1 MAQPKTKAAD
11 AANDAFKHVEA
22 LAAAGKGTVET
33 AIKAGTAAATK
44 HYEQALQLTSEQV
57 AKASETLFKGYD
69 ELNALSK
76 DNYEAL
82 VKSGTIVA
90 KAMEDLGKEW
100 VSFTQASV
108 EQSVAAVQGLMAAK
122 TLREFVE
129 LQNDWAKKSF
139 DAAVVET
146 TKFSELSVKTTNE
159 AIEPIQAR
167 MNVTVERMFKQIAA

>member
-1 MAQPKTKAAD
+1 MAQLKTKVD
-11 AANDAFKHVEA
+11 TAANDAFKQAEA
-22 LAAAGKGTVET
+22 FASVGKGTVET
-33 AIKAGTAAATK
+33 ALKAGTK
-44 HYEQALQLTSEQV
+44 HYEQAVQLTQEQV
-57 AKASETLFKGYD
+57 AKVSESLFKGYD

-90 KAMEDLGKEW
+90 KAVEDLGKDW
-100 VSFTQASV
+100 MSFTQSSV
-108 EQSVAAVQGLMAAK
+108 EQGVAAMQALFSAK

-146 TKFSELSVKTTNE
+146 TKLSERSVKTANE

-167 MNVTVERMFKQIAA
+167 MNVTVERMFKPIAA

>member
-1 MAQPKTKAAD
+1 MAQPKTKAET
-11 AANDAFKHVEA
+11 AANEALKQVEA
-22 LAAAGKGTVET
+22 FANAGKDTVET
-33 AIKAGTAAATK
+33 ALKAGTK
-44 HYEQALQLTSEQV
+44 HYEQAVQLTNEQV
-57 AKASETLFKGYD
+57 AKVSDSLFKGYD

-90 KAMEDLGKEW
+90 KAVEDLSKKW
-100 VSFTQASV
+100 MSFTQASV
-108 EQSVAAVQGLMAAK
+108 EQGVAAMQALFSAT
-122 TLREFVE
+122 TLRELVE
-129 LQNDWAKKSF
+129 VQNDWAKKSF

-146 TKFSELSVKTTNE
+146 TKFSELGVKTANE

>member
-1 MAQPKTKAAD
+1 MAQPKSKAEI

-22 LAAAGKGTVET
+22 LATAGKGTVET
-33 AIKAGTAAATK
+33 ALKAGSK
-44 HYEQALQLTSEQV
+44 HYEQAFQLTSEQV

-82 VKSGTIVA
+82 IKSGTIVA
-90 KAMEDLGKEW
+90 KAVEGLGKEW
-100 VSFTQASV
+100 ISFTQASV
-108 EQSVAAVQGLMAAK
+108 EQGVAAMQALMSAR

-146 TKFSELSVKTTNE
+146 TKFSELSVKTANE

-167 MNVTVERMFKQIAA
+167 MNVTVERMFKPVAA

>member
-1 MAQPKTKAAD
+1 MAQPKTKAEAVAAD
-11 AANDAFKHVEA
+11 AMKHVET
-22 LAAAGKGTVET
+22 LATVGKGTVET
-33 AIKAGTAAATK
+33 AIKAGTK
-44 HYEQALQLTSEQV
+44 HYEQAVQLTNEQV
-57 AKASETLFKGYD
+57 QKASESFFKGYD

-90 KAMEDLGKEW
+90 KAVEDLGKDW
-100 VSFTQASV
+100 VSFTQSSV
-108 EQSVAAVQGLMAAK
+108 EQGVAAMQALFAAK

-129 LQNDWAKKSF
+129 LQNDWARKSF

-146 TKFSELSVKTTNE
+146 TKLSERSVKTANE